1 MVDQCPMGSR
11 ARQRF
16 QGLDRRA
23 RHGSSLCLF
32 ATSDG
37 SSLARKPLSV
47 SASLVVEHG
56 CGGIAVLDTFEPIR
70 RMTQNLKRS
79 RTIQARIHRFAKIVR
94 NQTSPRLS
102 LVM

>member
-1 MVDQCPMGSR
+1 MPVRDFGRFVLSAQAAQCFCLTCCR
-11 ARQRF
+11 ARLR
-16 QGLDRRA
+16 GDRGWAPQIERQMA
-23 RHGSSLCLF
+23 RV
-32 ATSDG
+32 
-37 SSLARKPLSV
+37 RR
-47 SASLVVEHG
+47 
-56 CGGIAVLDTFEPIR
+56 VLDTFEPIR